1 MDYKEAYNNI
11 FNSKSGSYSVTTTDG
26 TKSMRLFISTEGDIC
41 RFAPRSRRRGYSV
54 PLSEIESW
62 IDIQKQERGKSST
75 NIVEKFKKYASRAS
89 FTSPFI
95 RKCLSADP
103 DKDCYENGLTTGTRI
118 DGEIIS
124 LKAVERYAP
133 YNVAEFRKALAE
145 RRSYRSGTFSFR
157 GYDGSL
163 WIEVADKDTSYLK
176 KGDVSAGL
184 SKEYRGCGN
193 GYYYMLIDDEHFI
206 GTDID

>member
-1 MDYKEAYNNI
+1 MDYKEVRDIIVNN
-11 FNSKSGSYSVTTTDG
+11 SGSYSVTTADSTM
-26 TKSMRLFISTEGDIC
+26 SMRLFISTEGDIC
-41 RFAPRSRRRGYSV
+41 QFAPRSRRRGYCV

-62 IDIQKQERGKSST
+62 IEIKKQDGGKSPT

-103 DKDCYENGLTTGTRI
+103 EKSCYENGLTTGTRI

-133 YNVAEFRKALAE
+133 YSVAEFRKALAE

-163 WIEVADKDTSYLK
+163 CIEVADKDTSYLK

-184 SKEYRGCGN
+184 SKEYTGCGN
-193 GYYYMLIDDEHFI
+193 GHYYMLIDDEHFI
-206 GTDID
+206 GADID

>member
-1 MDYKEAYNNI
+1 MDYKEASNI
-11 FNSKSGSYSVTTTDG
+11 IDRNPGSYSVTTAEG
-26 TKSMRLFISTEGDIC
+26 SKSMRLFVSTGGGIC
-41 RFAPRSRRRGYSV
+41 QFAPRSRRCGYRL
-54 PLSEIESW
+54 PHSEIESW
-62 IDIQKQERGKSST
+62 LDIKKQDGGKSRT
-75 NIVEKFKKYASRAS
+75 NIVEKYKKYASRAS

-103 DKDCYENGLTTGTRI
+103 DKCCYENGLTTGTRI

-133 YNVAEFRKALAE
+133 YSVTEFRKALAE

-163 WIEVADKDTSYLK
+163 WIEAADKDTSYLK
-176 KGDVSAGL
+176 KGDISAGL
-184 SKEYRGCGN
+184 SKEYRGCAN
-193 GYYYMLIDDEHFI
+193 GYYYLLIDDEHFI
-206 GTDID
+206 GADID

>member
-1 MDYKEAYNNI
+1 MDYKEASNI
-11 FNSKSGSYSVTTTDG
+11 INHNSGSYLVTTVDG
-26 TKSMRLFISTEGDIC
+26 SKSMRLFVSAGENIC
-41 RFAPRSRRRGYSV
+41 QFAPRSRRRGYCV

-62 IDIQKQERGKSST
+62 IEIKKQDGGKSPT

-103 DKDCYENGLTTGTRI
+103 EKSCYENGLTTGTRI

-133 YNVAEFRKALAE
+133 YSVAEFRKALAE

-163 WIEVADKDTSYLK
+163 CIEVADKDTSYLK
-176 KGDVSAGL
+176 KGDVSAVL
-184 SKEYRGCGN
+184 SKEYRGCAN

>member
-1 MDYKEAYNNI
+1 MDYKEAHDI
-11 FNSKSGSYSVTTTDG
+11 IVHNSGNYSVTTAG
-26 TKSMRLFISTEGDIC
+26 GNKSMRLFISTGGDIC
-41 RFAPRSRRRGYSV
+41 QFAHRSRRRGYSI
-54 PLSEIESW
+54 PHSEIESW
-62 IDIQKQERGKSST
+62 LDIKKLVKSCT
-75 NIVEKFKKYASRAS
+75 NIVEKFRKYASRAS

-103 DKDCYENGLTTGTRI
+103 EKCCYENGLTTGTRI

-133 YNVAEFRKALAE
+133 YKVAEFRKALAE

-163 WIEVADKDTSYLK
+163 WIDVADKDTSYLK

>member
-1 MDYKEAYNNI
+1 MDYKEAHDIIVHN
-11 FNSKSGSYSVTTTDG
+11 SGSYSVTTAEG
-26 TKSMRLFISTEGDIC
+26 SKSMRLFISTGGDIC
-41 RFAPRSRRRGYSV
+41 QFAPRSRRRGYSL

-62 IDIQKQERGKSST
+62 LEIKKQVGGKSRV

-103 DKDCYENGLTTGTRI
+103 EKCCYENGLTTGTRI

-133 YNVAEFRKALAE
+133 YSVAEFRNALSE

-163 WIEVADKDTSYLK
+163 CIEVADNDTSYLK
-176 KGDVSAGL
+176 KGDVSAVL
-184 SKEYRGCGN
+184 SKEYRGCAN

>member
-1 MDYKEAYNNI
+1 MDYKEAHDI
-11 FNSKSGSYSVTTTDG
+11 IVRNSGNYSVTTVDG
-26 TKSMRLFISTEGDIC
+26 NKSLRLFISIEGDIC
-41 RFAPRSRRRGYSV
+41 QFAPRSRRRGYSL

-62 IDIQKQERGKSST
+62 IEIKRQDGGISRT

-103 DKDCYENGLTTGTRI
+103 EKCCYENGLTTGTRI

-133 YNVAEFRKALAE
+133 YSVAEFRKALA
-145 RRSYRSGTFSFR
+145 
-157 GYDGSL
+157 
-163 WIEVADKDTSYLK
+163 
-176 KGDVSAGL
+176 
-184 SKEYRGCGN
+184 
-193 GYYYMLIDDEHFI
+193 
-206 GTDID
+206 

>member
-1 MDYKEAYNNI
+1 MDYKEAHDI
-11 FNSKSGSYSVTTTDG
+11 IVHNSGNYSVTTAG
-26 TKSMRLFISTEGDIC
+26 GNKSMRLFISTEGEIC
-41 RFAPRSRRRGYSV
+41 QFAPHSRRHGYSV
-54 PLSEIESW
+54 PLSEIELW
-62 IDIQKQERGKSST
+62 IDIQKQDRGKSRT

-103 DKDCYENGLTTGTRI
+103 EKCCYENGLTTGTRI

-124 LKAVERYAP
+124 LKAVERHAP

>member
-1 MDYKEAYNNI
+1 MDYKEAHDIIVHN
-11 FNSKSGSYSVTTTDG
+11 SGSYSVTTAEG
-26 TKSMRLFISTEGDIC
+26 SKSMRLFISTGGDIC
-41 RFAPRSRRRGYSV
+41 QFAPRSRRRGYSL

-62 IDIQKQERGKSST
+62 LEIKKQVGGKSRV

-103 DKDCYENGLTTGTRI
+103 EKCCYENGLTTGTRI

-133 YNVAEFRKALAE
+133 YSVAEFRKALSE

-163 WIEVADKDTSYLK
+163 CIEVADNDTSYLK
-176 KGDVSAGL
+176 KGDVSAVL
-184 SKEYRGCGN
+184 SKEYRGCAN